1 MRWVT
6 DWSSGGQSD
15 KFWNTDRQSTNG
27 PNLRGVCCNYPIRFS
42 PKHPLPKYSLYLSR
56 SIFSYTP
63 RKTKDINKSK
73 YKFNIF
79 SNKLNRT
86 LEGDGNF
93 FFFFFF
99 FFKFLQWNYI
109 CTILSKSSTKWSCTW
124 LKICLKF

>member
-1 MRWVT
+1 MRVRWVT
-6 DWSSGGQSD
+6 DWSSSGQSD
-15 KFWNTDRQSTNG
+15 KFWTTGRQSTNR
-27 PNLRGVCCNYPIRFS
+27 PNPRGVCCNYPIRFS
-42 PKHPLPKYSLYLSR
+42 PKHPLPKYSLYLSK

-86 LEGDGNF
+86 LEGEGNF

-99 FFKFLQWNYI
+99 LSFCNETIYVQSWANFLPND
-109 CTILSKSSTKWSCTW
+109 LAHDSR
-124 LKICLKF
+124 FV